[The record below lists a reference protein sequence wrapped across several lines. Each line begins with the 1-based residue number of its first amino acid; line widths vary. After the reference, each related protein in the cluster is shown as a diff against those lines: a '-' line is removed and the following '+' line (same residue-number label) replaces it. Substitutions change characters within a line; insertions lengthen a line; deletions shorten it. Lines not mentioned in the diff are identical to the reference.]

1 MIKAFGPLS
10 DVWTM
15 FFEGKHKFFKRVI
28 RDVHNFKNVALTL
41 AVKHQ
46 KMMAYYLDT
55 SSFFKPSIEM
65 DKVTT
70 ASITFYPENVQQVFC
85 QGVPQ
90 LTSVLVASSVYV
102 DGIRYC
108 SDMVVCWFMLWPL

>member
-10 DVWTM
+10 DVWKM
-15 FFEGKHKFFKRVI
+15 RFEGKHKFFKRVI
-28 RDVHNFKNVALTL
+28 RNAKNFKNVALTL

-55 SSFFKPSIEM
+55 SSFFKPSVEM
-65 DKVTT
+65 DKVII
-70 ASITFYPENVQQVFC
+70 ASIACYAENVQQVFC
-85 QGVPQ
+85 QRVPQ

-102 DGIRYC
+102 DGI
-108 SDMVVCWFMLWPL
+108 